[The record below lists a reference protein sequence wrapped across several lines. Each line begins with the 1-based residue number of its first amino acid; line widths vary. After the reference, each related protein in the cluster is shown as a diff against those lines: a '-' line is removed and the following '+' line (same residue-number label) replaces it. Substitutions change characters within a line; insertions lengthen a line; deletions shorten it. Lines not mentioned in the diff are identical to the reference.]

1 MYMVQQQYLAQW
13 HDNFVE
19 YIRQLLSFVDGY
31 MLLPQATEDNKIE
44 LLKVRTILTGKDV
57 ENIEANLADG
67 AKRGVLKKSTI
78 DKIVKLDKDLLDF
91 ALERISID
99 SFWKNFL
106 RQLSIIRIEQAKDA
120 TITRLNELHIP
131 VIE

>member
-1 MYMVQQQYLAQW
+1 MVQQQYLAEW
-13 HDNFVE
+13 HDNFVR
-19 YIRQLLSFVDGY
+19 YINRLMAFVEGY
-31 MLLPQATEDNKIE
+31 MLLPQATEDYKKELEKVKEVLSGKAVEEIE
-44 LLKVRTILTGKDV
+44 K
-57 ENIEANLADG
+57 NLADG
-67 AKRGVLKKSTI
+67 AKSGVLKKSTI
-78 DKIVKLDKDLLDF
+78 EKIEKLDKDLLDF

>member
-57 ENIEANLADG
+57 ENIETNLADG

-78 DKIVKLDKDLLDF
+78 DKIVKLDKDLMDF

-99 SFWKNFL
+99 KFWKEFL
-106 RQLSIIRIEQAKDA
+106 KQLSIIRIEQDKTA
-120 TITRLNELHIP
+120 TIMRLNEL
-131 VIE
+131 